1 MESPTPADGAR
12 VAGGSERRR
21 RVNGTAA
28 LDRALT
34 RKDTTMKKNPSSKS
48 IPTVQQRRNAL
59 RVGLRAIL
67 EMIDRDM
74 DPLGADFDMI
84 ECELRDA
91 AQIAQMLREIPRA
104 RHPEVPEAR
113 S

>member
-1 MESPTPADGAR
+1 
-12 VAGGSERRR
+12 
-21 RVNGTAA
+21 
-28 LDRALT
+28 
-34 RKDTTMKKNPSSKS
+34 
-48 IPTVQQRRNAL
+48 
-59 RVGLRAIL
+59 
-67 EMIDRDM
+67 MIDRDM
-74 DPLGADFDMI
+74 DPLDADFDMI